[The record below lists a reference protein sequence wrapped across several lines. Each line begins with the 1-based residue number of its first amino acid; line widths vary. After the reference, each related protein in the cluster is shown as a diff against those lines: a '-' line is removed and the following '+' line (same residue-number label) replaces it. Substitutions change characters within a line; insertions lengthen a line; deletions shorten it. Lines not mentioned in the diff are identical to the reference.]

1 MKKVLIVAS
10 VASMIDQFNMQN
22 INILKQQGYE
32 VHVAANFEKGS
43 TISEER
49 LLEFKKELKNLNVLY
64 FQVDFSRRIGNIGQ
78 NIKAYKQIKEI
89 IKQNKYKFIHCHS
102 PIGGVCGRIAAKTT
116 GTKVMYTAHGF
127 HFYKGAPMKNWVLYY
142 PIERVLSYL
151 TDVLITI
158 NNEDYELSKNKMKS
172 KSLYYIP
179 GVGVDVSNFS
189 DIKVDKIKKIK
200 DLNINIH
207 KDSIII
213 LSVGELNKNKN
224 HETIIRALKIVND
237 SNIHYLIAGKGDL
250 DEYLTKLIIDLN
262 LENQVHMLGFRK
274 DVKELYKIADIF
286 CFPSY
291 REGLSVALIE
301 GMASGLPVICSNI
314 RGNTDLIENN
324 KGGYLCNPK
333 LSDDFAITIKNLAK
347 DKKLRKKMSEFNKL
361 KIKQFDIEQV
371 NEIMEKIYRTN

>member
-189 DIKVDKIKKIK
+189 DIKVDKIKK
-200 DLNINIH
+200 
-207 KDSIII
+207 
-213 LSVGELNKNKN
+213 
-224 HETIIRALKIVND
+224 
-237 SNIHYLIAGKGDL
+237 
-250 DEYLTKLIIDLN
+250 
-262 LENQVHMLGFRK
+262 
-274 DVKELYKIADIF
+274 
-286 CFPSY
+286 
-291 REGLSVALIE
+291 
-301 GMASGLPVICSNI
+301 
-314 RGNTDLIENN
+314 
-324 KGGYLCNPK
+324 
-333 LSDDFAITIKNLAK
+333 
-347 DKKLRKKMSEFNKL
+347 
-361 KIKQFDIEQV
+361 
-371 NEIMEKIYRTN
+371 

>member
-142 PIERVLSYL
+142 PIEKVLSYL

-200 DLNINIH
+200 DLNVNIH

-224 HETIIRALKIVND
+224 HETIIRSLKIAND

-250 DEYLTKLIIDLN
+250 DEYLNKLIRDLN

-371 NEIMEKIYRTN
+371 NRIMEKIYRSN

>member
-1 MKKVLIVAS
+1 M
-10 VASMIDQFNMQN
+10 
-22 INILKQQGYE
+22 
-32 VHVAANFEKGS
+32 
-43 TISEER
+43 
-49 LLEFKKELKNLNVLY
+49 
-64 FQVDFSRRIGNIGQ
+64 
-78 NIKAYKQIKEI
+78 
-89 IKQNKYKFIHCHS
+89 
-102 PIGGVCGRIAAKTT
+102 
-116 GTKVMYTAHGF
+116 
-127 HFYKGAPMKNWVLYY
+127 
-142 PIERVLSYL
+142 
-151 TDVLITI
+151 
-158 NNEDYELSKNKMKS
+158 
-172 KSLYYIP
+172 
-179 GVGVDVSNFS
+179 
-189 DIKVDKIKKIK
+189 
-200 DLNINIH
+200 
-207 KDSIII
+207 
-213 LSVGELNKNKN
+213 NKNKN
-224 HETIIRALKIVND
+224 HETIIRALKIAND

-301 GMASGLPVICSNI
+301 GMAAGLPVICSNI

>member
-142 PIERVLSYL
+142 PIEKVLSYL

-200 DLNINIH
+200 DLNVNIH

-224 HETIIRALKIVND
+224 HETIIRSLKIAND

-250 DEYLTKLIIDLN
+250 DEYLNKLIRDLN

-333 LSDDFAITIKNLAK
+333 LSGDFAITIKNLAK

-371 NEIMEKIYRTN
+371 NRIMEKIYRSN